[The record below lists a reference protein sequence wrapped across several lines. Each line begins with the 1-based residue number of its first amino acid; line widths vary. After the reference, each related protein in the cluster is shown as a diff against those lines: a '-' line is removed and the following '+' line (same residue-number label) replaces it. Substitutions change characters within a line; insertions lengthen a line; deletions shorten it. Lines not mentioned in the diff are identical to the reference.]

1 MNLLLLEPHELS
13 DDDVSLTDRRAD
25 HILRVIQPDVG
36 DTLRVGV
43 IGGALGQ
50 ATVQALEPTVRL
62 AVQLDTDPPPPP
74 RVQLVLAVPRP
85 KVLRRVLQTIGA
97 LGVHRLDLVNAWR
110 VEKSYFQ
117 SPLLAPDAIRHEL
130 IIGAEQGATTWL
142 PAVAVHRRLMA
153 YLDAPPSAGLRVVAH
168 PGATQPL
175 ESVVPPGDAPCLVA
189 VGPEGGWIQ
198 WEVDTFIERGFEP
211 VHLGRAVLRT
221 EQAVPVLLGQLEL
234 LLRLGQSEQ
243 PEQPEQG

>member
-1 MNLLLLEPHELS
+1 MNLILLAPHELS
-13 DDDVSLTDRRAD
+13 DDDVSLADRRAD
-25 HILRVIQPDVG
+25 HIRRVIQPDVG

-43 IGGALGQ
+43 IGGALGR
-50 ATVQALEPTVRL
+50 ATVLALEPTVRL
-62 AVQLDTDPPPPP
+62 ALQCDTDPPPPP

-117 SPLLAPDAIRHEL
+117 SPLLAPDAIRREL
-130 IIGAEQGATTWL
+130 IVGAEQGATTWL

-153 YLDAPPSAGLRVVAH
+153 YLDAPPSGPSLRVVAH
-168 PGATQPL
+168 PGSSQPL
-175 ESVVPPGDAPCLVA
+175 ESVVMPGDAACLVA

-198 WEVDTFIERGFEP
+198 REVDTFIERGFAP

-243 PEQPEQG
+243 PEQG